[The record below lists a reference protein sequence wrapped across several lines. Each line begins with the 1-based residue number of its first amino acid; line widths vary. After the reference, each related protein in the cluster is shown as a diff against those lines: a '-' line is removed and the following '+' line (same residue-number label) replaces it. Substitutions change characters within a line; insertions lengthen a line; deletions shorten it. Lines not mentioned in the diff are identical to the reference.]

1 MNRMFGAKKIVQ
13 PCQLWI
19 QPSQLHGLGVFAKEG
34 FRAGRVIEEAP
45 AVFLSADEKEQLKYS
60 RLFQYYFLVNDTRY
74 PAAFGFGYSAFY
86 NHSNNAN
93 AVFSFSRKKKTI
105 VFRAARRIESGEE
118 ITINYNGNPTD
129 PSPVY
134 FPSSTHD

>member
-1 MNRMFGAKKIVQ
+1 MFGNKKIVQ
-13 PCQLWI
+13 PGQVLI
-19 QPSQLHGLGVFAKEG
+19 QPSRLHGLGVFAKES

-45 AVFLSADEKEQLKYS
+45 AVFLSADEKEQLKHS

-86 NHSNNAN
+86 NHSNTAN
-93 AVFSFSRKKKTI
+93 AVFSFSRRKKII
-105 VFRAARRIESGEE
+105 VFRTARRIESGEE
-118 ITINYNGNPTD
+118 ITINYNGSPMD

-134 FPSSTHD
+134 FPASTHD